1 MSLLLSVDVLI
12 VVFVFKYHLS
22 IGDHDADYIG
32 HGQRSW
38 LCLVSLV
45 MVIANI
51 QCAFTDMQPWCLA
64 HWSWSCRCRPLHL
77 GGSSDPASAA
87 SPAKGINIVV
97 HIISRSRSF
106 WIHGAPPMLLMEVMG
121 YKSTKTVY
129 NGQLAILTGPFC
141 QNKGQ

>member
-1 MSLLLSVDVLI
+1 MPITYALVN
-12 VVFVFKYHLS
+12 
-22 IGDHDADYIG
+22 GHDFAF
-32 HGQRSW
+32 
-38 LCLVSLV
+38 VSLV

-97 HIISRSRSF
+97 H
-106 WIHGAPPMLLMEVMG
+106 
-121 YKSTKTVY
+121 KSIKVILNSWSSSY
-129 NGQLAILTGPFC
+129 AIDGSYGL
-141 QNKGQ
+141 